1 MFKVFAFLKRNTA
14 LLTHDEYRAGHVGYH
29 CGQSRRLKNIR
40 GYLVNVWS
48 NTSFSDRVGTD
59 LYEQITRNEP
69 RDFLDWWDGFPEV
82 FFDNHEAWL
91 NAMSVE
97 PNRATADGLVVDP
110 DWSLADGPVLFD
122 PVPDRPG
129 EFKPCHLSMHE
140 HILVP
145 VERQERKSFK
155 LMQFFKNNPNTN
167 NEQVLAEYATEVSKL
182 PGLNGCILNFR
193 DSDQAAAM
201 RGFYGDDTWGLSD
214 EGIAH
219 RARFC
224 AMWDGAIEFHFTHS
238 NDFVSARGTLN
249 DKLATLE
256 SAFFDSV
263 WYVEVD
269 ENLVVMPN
277 RTPPP
282 NYYFR

>member
-1 MFKVFAFLKRNTA
+1 
-14 LLTHDEYRAGHVGYH
+14 
-29 CGQSRRLKNIR
+29 
-40 GYLVNVWS
+40 
-48 NTSFSDRVGTD
+48 
-59 LYEQITRNEP
+59 
-69 RDFLDWWDGFPEV
+69 
-82 FFDNHEAWL
+82 
-91 NAMSVE
+91 
-97 PNRATADGLVVDP
+97 
-110 DWSLADGPVLFD
+110 
-122 PVPDRPG
+122 
-129 EFKPCHLSMHE
+129 
-140 HILVP
+140 
-145 VERQERKSFK
+145 
-155 LMQFFKNNPNTN
+155 
-167 NEQVLAEYATEVSKL
+167 
-182 PGLNGCILNFR
+182 
-193 DSDQAAAM
+193 M

-249 DKLATLE
+249 DKLTTLE